1 MKFKMGT
8 LRPQIFV
15 AILCLTII
23 AVYSIFNNAEQIA
36 ALAAGA
42 IAPLAMKLLE
52 SE

>member
-1 MKFKMGT
+1 MKFRMGT

-36 ALAAGA
+36 ALAAGS

-52 SE
+52 RE